1 MARTI
6 DIDLSGDRL
15 LPHQRRFLESKSR
28 YCFMVIGRGG
38 GKSWVLSAMVVLEML
53 KGHNVLAMAQRYDS
67 IKEVLFAEIKARVF
81 EWGLSEYFSFKES
94 PIRAYCATGA
104 TCFTGSFDNI
114 DMCRGL
120 TSIHVLLCDEL
131 AMAPAGLFSVL
142 SPCLRGPGVKNPR
155 IVGATTPRIGSM
167 WNVRFSEAE
176 KLGWEIITG
185 TTFDNTKLSKESL
198 DLILDSIPTEEMK
211 QQELYGQIL
220 MGNDATRL
228 IHLNEFP
235 SIPGLTTDARVIA
248 GLDCAEGV
256 ERDAT
261 AFVVRQGTRVLEMWK
276 MNRIDHEGTIKKVL
290 EANRKWK
297 IQKLFMDAA
306 FSDHEFE
313 TLKFAI
319 PSEQINFGGA
329 ATDEWKHRYA
339 NIRAQMF
346 FHAAKAVKAGVCV
359 DGFELTA
366 ELKRQLCAIGWL
378 KNNQGRFLVTPKDE
392 LREVLR
398 MSTDI
403 GDAFA
408 LTFIDLWTGDD
419 PAMKQESV
427 RGVTREE
434 EEDIMSEY

>member
-1 MARTI
+1 
-6 DIDLSGDRL
+6 
-15 LPHQRRFLESKSR
+15 
-28 YCFMVIGRGG
+28 
-38 GKSWVLSAMVVLEML
+38 
-53 KGHNVLAMAQRYDS
+53 
-67 IKEVLFAEIKARVF
+67 
-81 EWGLSEYFSFKES
+81 
-94 PIRAYCATGA
+94 
-104 TCFTGSFDNI
+104 
-114 DMCRGL
+114 
-120 TSIHVLLCDEL
+120 
-131 AMAPAGLFSVL
+131 
-142 SPCLRGPGVKNPR
+142 
-155 IVGATTPRIGSM
+155 
-167 WNVRFSEAE
+167 
-176 KLGWEIITG
+176 
-185 TTFDNTKLSKESL
+185 
-198 DLILDSIPTEEMK
+198 
-211 QQELYGQIL
+211 
-220 MGNDATRL
+220 
-228 IHLNEFP
+228 
-235 SIPGLTTDARVIA
+235 
-248 GLDCAEGV
+248 
-256 ERDAT
+256 
-261 AFVVRQGTRVLEMWK
+261 MWK
-276 MNRIDHEGTIKKVL
+276 MNKIDHEGTIKKVL

-297 IQKLFMDAA
+297 IQKLYMDAA

-408 LTFIDLWTGDD
+408 LTCIDLWTGDD
-419 PAMKQESV
+419 PAMKQDRV